1 MESCGIF
8 IVAKLSAKNV
18 LQSNLMHLVS
28 GVANDQLN
36 SNRELL
42 STSLFFT
49 STSWN
54 MIENKD
60 ENDDLCPWVLQD
72 CRLRLIYFADNSNV
86 TVAAQKAMQ

>member
-1 MESCGIF
+1 METCGIF

-60 ENDDLCPWVLQD
+60 VLKIVID
-72 CRLRLIYFADNSNV
+72 CYCNTQSGIKGFAR
-86 TVAAQKAMQ
+86 

>member
-60 ENDDLCPWVLQD
+60 VLKIVID
-72 CRLRLIYFADNSNV
+72 CYCNTQSGIKGFAR
-86 TVAAQKAMQ
+86 